1 MLLYSRLISLL
12 LMGVLCYVQNSP
24 MFCCTHHITVQLMH
38 FWHVSALSSMHCALF
53 TLSAVLHT
61 TVWTCAAQCAWLKKG
76 RGGVREGVG
85 GQSRAEHF
93 GRKCSFLF
101 LASTLTKK
109 LPHLFCPKCIFLLKN
124 SKNVACFVLLGAD
137 VTISYVN
144 RKGGGGEL
152 CGEFS
157 IKYIRH
163 VSGGKQSSL
172 VQSRHALF
180 LLLYQVRWKFKCSTF
195 VS

>member
-1 MLLYSRLISLL
+1 MLFYSRLISLL

-38 FWHVSALSSMHCALF
+38 FWHVSALSSMHCSLYSVC
-53 TLSAVLHT
+53 SAAHNCMYV
-61 TVWTCAAQCAWLKKG
+61 CCAWLKKG

-109 LPHLFCPKCIFLLKN
+109 LPHLFCPKCIFLYWNCRSVTSTRLRFFFVNITKNLLNSKTHWDVLFFDYLNHKRKN
-124 SKNVACFVLLGAD
+124 SRLGLPHLGKKRRKNTARFP
-137 VTISYVN
+137 
-144 RKGGGGEL
+144 
-152 CGEFS
+152 
-157 IKYIRH
+157 
-163 VSGGKQSSL
+163 SL
-172 VQSRHALF
+172 
-180 LLLYQVRWKFKCSTF
+180 
-195 VS
+195 

>member
-1 MLLYSRLISLL
+1 MLFYSRLISLL

-38 FWHVSALSSMHCALF
+38 FWHVSALSSMHCSLYSVC
-53 TLSAVLHT
+53 SAAHNCMYV
-61 TVWTCAAQCAWLKKG
+61 CCAWLKKG

-109 LPHLFCPKCIFLLKN
+109 LPHLFCPKCIVLYWNILVTAILCMCVNTWQQQDLK
-124 SKNVACFVLLGAD
+124 
-137 VTISYVN
+137 
-144 RKGGGGEL
+144 
-152 CGEFS
+152 
-157 IKYIRH
+157 
-163 VSGGKQSSL
+163 
-172 VQSRHALF
+172 
-180 LLLYQVRWKFKCSTF
+180 LYNINTQFDFITMGN
-195 VS
+195 